1 MNKISLI
8 FISIILLCCSVN
20 NDSEISFYISPSGS
34 DANPGTL
41 EAPFKSIE
49 NAKLSIRKLSPE
61 QRKKN
66 ITVYLRGGIYKL
78 DKTIVFG
85 LEDSGIEGTKI
96 KYSSYENEVPIISSG
111 VNVGPWKKL
120 EKNIDRLPEIAKGN
134 VYVADIPDGLGRFY
148 TMYDGYKRIPV
159 ARKDGFDFKNI
170 KYERAKSMN
179 VLNNEDRYLLRKL
192 EFEGGVLKNWKNL
205 EDIEVGFA
213 PVPWT
218 MNLLQLESV
227 NEKKGIAWTTLEA
240 NAPPAA
246 KKSHT
251 KPWVENVIDYL
262 DSPGHWVVNTSENK
276 IYYWP
281 EQGQPSANLVIPK
294 LKEYF
299 RVEGKIDYNGPT
311 DIPAKN
317 LIFKGLTFMH
327 GERDTWWKGHKG
339 WGIQHD
345 WDKFD
350 RGNAMLRFRG
360 AEDCEVSKCRF
371 TNSGGSA
378 IRLDLHSQ
386 NININN
392 NMIDFVGHMG
402 ILLCGYGPGTKD
414 VNKNNKIINNVIH
427 HVGRV
432 LKMGAGVFMW
442 QSGSNLVANNLIHH
456 VPRKAVGI
464 CGVRVPILQKR
475 DIDFDEASKTIRWS
489 EIDNAIDTS
498 EGKTFWEKY
507 TPFLHAKNNIVEFN
521 EVYRALEELAD
532 GSALNV
538 SGAGEGNIMRN
549 NYAHH
554 ITSRAS
560 GVMRTDDWQRGT
572 TFENNIIYMANV
584 SGIVHKGYNNIINN
598 IIVDC
603 SSKESIRFAS
613 YPDEVA
619 DYGSKIQRNI
629 FYESKDTI
637 NYYRISYR
645 ASEGI
650 SKPEDCNADKNIFY
664 CAQNID
670 VAKNYVESKR
680 KDGIEINSLI
690 EDPLFV
696 DIENQNFRLKSTSP
710 AFKLGFK
717 QIEMSNIGLNEKL
730 FPKEL
735 MKFNVDDIDGR
746 RPNFHRNRKGEET
759 YDFW

>member
-1 MNKISLI
+1 MKHLLI
-8 FISIILLCCSVN
+8 VLVAVFSFACTNEAKDVVFYVSPDG
-20 NDSEISFYISPSGS
+20 NDINSGTMENPFKTIQKAKLAIRELSGS
-34 DANPGTL
+34 
-41 EAPFKSIE
+41 SR
-49 NAKLSIRKLSPE
+49 S
-61 QRKKN
+61 QN
-66 ITVYLRGGIYKL
+66 ITVYLRKGVHIL
-78 DKTIVFG
+78 NETIVFG
-85 LEDSGIEGTKI
+85 LEDSGAEGTKI
-96 KYSSYENEVPIISSG
+96 TYTAYQDETPIISSG
-111 VNVGPWKKL
+111 VSVGIWEKL
-120 EKNIDRLPEIAKGN
+120 ETYPETLPEVAKGN
-134 VYVADIPDGLGRFY
+134 VWVTDIPEGIGRFY
-148 TMYDGYKRIPV
+148 TMFDDENRIPV
-159 ARKDGFDFKNI
+159 ARKEGFTFKNI
-170 KYERAKSMN
+170 EYEGAKSMN
-179 VLNNEDRYLLRKL
+179 VLHDKDRYLLRKL
-192 EFEGGVLKNWKNL
+192 EFEGGILKSWPNL

-218 MNLLQLESV
+218 MNMMQLESV
-227 NEKKGIAWTTLEA
+227 DEEKGIAWTVLEA

-262 DSPGHWVVNTSENK
+262 DTPGHWVVNTQERK

-281 EQGQPSANLVIPK
+281 KESVPSTSIVIPK

-299 RVEGKIDYNGPT
+299 KVEGKIDYEGAT

-317 LIFKGLTFMH
+317 IVFKGLTFMH
-327 GERDTWWKGHKG
+327 GERDSWWKGHKG

-360 AEDCEVSKCRF
+360 AENCEVTECRF

-378 IRLDLHSQ
+378 IRLDLHAQ
-386 NININN
+386 NITINN

-402 ILLCGYGPGTKD
+402 VLLCGYGPGTKD
-414 VNKNNKIINNVIH
+414 VNKNNTITNNVIH
-427 HVGRV
+427 HVGAV
-432 LKMGAGVFMW
+432 MKMGAAVFAW
-442 QSGSNLVANNLIHH
+442 QSGSNVISNNLIHH

-475 DIDFDEASKTIRWS
+475 DIDFDEASKTIRWN
-489 EIDNAIDTS
+489 EIDAAIAN
-498 EGKTFWEKY
+498 EGNFWQKH
-507 TPFLHAKNNIVEFN
+507 TPFLHAKNNIVEYN

-554 ITSRAS
+554 ITSHAS

-584 SGIVHKGYNNIINN
+584 SGIVHKGFNHIVNNIM
-598 IIVDC
+598 VDC

-613 YPDEVA
+613 YPDEEA
-619 DYGSKIQRNI
+619 DYGSKIQNNI
-629 FYESKDTI
+629 YYESQDAIK
-637 NYYRISYR
+637 YYNISYR

-650 SKPEDCNADKNIFY
+650 SKPEDCAADKNIFY
-664 CAQNID
+664 CA
-670 VAKNYVESKR
+670 KNMDAATAFVDSKR
-680 KDGIEINSLI
+680 KTGIEKNSI
-690 EDPLFV
+690 ITDPLFV
-696 DIENQNFRLKSTSP
+696 DVSNQNFWLKPDSP
-710 AFKLGFK
+710 ALRLGFK
-717 QIEMSNIGLNEKL
+717 QIDMSKIGLKENE
-730 FPKEL
+730 FPEKY
-735 MKFNVDDIDGR
+735 MKYNVQDVDGR
-746 RPNFHRNRKGEET
+746 KPNFHRNRAGQEI

>member
-1 MNKISLI
+1 MKKGICILIALIAIS
-8 FISIILLCCSVN
+8 CSNQNV
-20 NDSEISFYISPSGS
+20 DPRFFVSPSGNDS
-34 DANPGTL
+34 NVGSL
-41 EAPFKSIE
+41 EAPFATIE
-49 NAKLSIRKLSPE
+49 KAKQAVRELSKK
-61 QRKKN
+61 QRSKN
-66 ITVYLRGGIYKL
+66 ITVFLREGTHTL
-78 DKTIVFG
+78 SETVVFG
-85 LEDSGIEGTKI
+85 LEDSGADGTKI
-96 KYSSYENEVPIISSG
+96 TYQSYENETPIVSSG
-111 VNVGPWKKL
+111 VRIGTWRKL
-120 EKNIDRLPEIAKGN
+120 NKYPTTLPEVAKGN
-134 VYVADIPDGLGRFY
+134 VYVADIPEGMGRFY
-148 TMYDGYKRIPV
+148 TMFDGEKRIPV
-159 ARKDGFDFKNI
+159 ARKEGFDFKDI
-170 KYERAKSMN
+170 DYVGAKSMN
-179 VLNNEDRYLLRKL
+179 VLHDKDRYLLRKL
-192 EFEGGVLKNWKNL
+192 EFEGGILKDWPNL

-218 MNLLQLESV
+218 MNMMQLESV
-227 NEKKGIAWTTLEA
+227 DEEKGIAWTTLEA

-246 KKSHT
+246 NKSHT

-262 DSPGHWVVNTSENK
+262 DTPGHWVVNTQERK

-281 EQGQPSANLVIPK
+281 ANGEPSDNLVIPK

-299 RVEGKIDYNGPT
+299 RVEGKVNYDGAT
-311 DIPAKN
+311 DIPTKN
-317 LIFKGLTFMH
+317 IVFKGLTFMH

-360 AEDCEVSKCRF
+360 AEDCEVTECRF

-378 IRLDLHSQ
+378 MRLDLHAQ
-386 NININN
+386 KIDINN

-414 VNKNNKIINNVIH
+414 VNKDNSITNNVIH

-432 LKMGAGVFMW
+432 MKMGAGVFIW
-442 QSGSNLVANNLIHH
+442 QSGSNHVANNLIHH

-464 CGVRVPILQKR
+464 CGIRVPILQKR
-475 DIDFDEASKTIRWS
+475 DIDFDEASKTIRWD
-489 EIDNAIDTS
+489 EIDAAIGK
-498 EGKTFWEKY
+498 EGTFWERY
-507 TPFLHAKNNIVEFN
+507 APFSHAKNNIVEYN

-554 ITSRAS
+554 ITSHAS

-584 SGIVHKGYNNIINN
+584 SGIVHKGFNHIINN

-603 SSKESIRFAS
+603 SSRESIRFAS
-613 YPDEVA
+613 YPDEAA
-619 DYGSKIQRNI
+619 DYGSKVQNNI
-629 FYESKDTI
+629 YYESKDAI
-637 NYYRISYR
+637 KFYNISYR

-650 SKPEDCNADKNIFY
+650 SKPEDCDADRNVFY
-664 CAQNID
+664 CEGNNEAAI
-670 VAKNYVESKR
+670 KKVEVRR
-680 KDGIEINSLI
+680 KDGIEKNSII

-696 DIENQNFRLKSTSP
+696 DVANANFELKPASP
-710 AFKLGFK
+710 ALKLGFK
-717 QIEMSNIGLNEKL
+717 QIDMSEIGLKENE
-730 FPKEL
+730 FPQRY
-735 MKFNVDDIDGR
+735 MQYNVQDFDGR
-746 RPNFHRNRKGEET
+746 KPNFHRNRKGQEV

>member
-1 MNKISLI
+1 MRKIIYLLI
-8 FISIILLCCSVN
+8 AITVFSCGKSAEEVMFYVSPTGDDSNIGSIK
-20 NDSEISFYISPSGS
+20 SPF
-34 DANPGTL
+34 AT
-41 EAPFKSIE
+41 IE
-49 NAKLSIRKLSPE
+49 KAKLAVRELSSE
-61 QRKKN
+61 EREKN
-66 ITVYLRGGIYKL
+66 ITVFLREG
-78 DKTIVFG
+78 THTVSETVVFG
-85 LEDSGIEGTKI
+85 LEDSGADGTKI
-96 KYSSYENEVPIISSG
+96 SYEAYMDETPIISSG
-111 VNVGPWKKL
+111 VAVQGWEKL
-120 EKNIDRLPEIAKGN
+120 KEYPESLPEIAKGN
-134 VYVADIPDGLGRFY
+134 VWVAAIPEGIDRFY
-148 TMYDGYKRIPV
+148 TMFNGETRIPTTHKEGFTF
-159 ARKDGFDFKNI
+159 KDI
-170 KYERAKSMN
+170 KYEGARSMN
-179 VLNNEDRYLLRKL
+179 VRHDKDRYLLRKL
-192 EFEGGVLKNWKNL
+192 EFEGGILKNWSNL

-218 MNLLQLESV
+218 MNMLELESV
-227 NEKKGIAWTTLEA
+227 DEENGIAWTVLEA

-251 KPWVENVIDYL
+251 KPWVENVIDHL
-262 DSPGHWVVNTSENK
+262 DTSGHWVVNTQERK

-281 EQGQPSANLVIPK
+281 KEGTPSNNLVIPK

-299 RVEGKIDYNGPT
+299 RIEGNVDYEGET
-311 DIPAKN
+311 DIPTKN
-317 LIFKGLTFMH
+317 IAFKGITFRH

-360 AEDCEVSKCRF
+360 AENCEVSECRF

-378 IRLDLHSQ
+378 IRLDLYAQ
-386 NININN
+386 NITIKN

-414 VNKNNKIINNVIH
+414 VNKNNTISNNIIH

-432 LKMGAGVFMW
+432 MKMGAAVFAW
-442 QSGSNLVANNLIHH
+442 QSGSNVISNNLMHH
-456 VPRKAVGI
+456 LPRKAVGI
-464 CGVRVPILQKR
+464 CGIRVPILQKR
-475 DIDFDEASKTIRWS
+475 DIDFDEASKTIRWN
-489 EIDNAIDTS
+489 EIDAAIKD
-498 EGKTFWEKY
+498 EGTFWEQY
-507 TPFLHAKNNIVEFN
+507 TPFLHAKNNIVENN

-554 ITSRAS
+554 ITSHAS

-584 SGIVHKGYNNIINN
+584 SAIVHKGLNHIVNN

-613 YPDEVA
+613 YPDEEA
-619 DYGSKIQRNI
+619 DYGSKIQHNI
-629 FYESKDTI
+629 FYESKDAI
-637 NYYRISYR
+637 KYYNISYR

-664 CAQNID
+664 CAGNVDI
-670 VAKNYVESKR
+670 AKKYVESKR
-680 KDGIEINSLI
+680 EDGIEKNSI
-690 EDPLFV
+690 VADPLFI
-696 DIENQNFRLKSTSP
+696 DIANANFQLKPESP
-710 AFKLGFK
+710 ALRLGFK
-717 QIEMSNIGLNEKL
+717 QIDMSKIGLKVET
-730 FPKEL
+730 FPKKY
-735 MKFNVDDIDGR
+735 MKYNVEDIDGR
-746 RPNFHRNRKGEET
+746 RPNFHRNRADQEI